1 MAYVATLSNSQQIAI
16 ALQGM
21 QTKVTLTSSS
31 PGQQQSQSS
40 SFNTG
45 KWRTTPKLLNVGQGA
60 VLQVDSDR
68 GSHYIHILSSSINLV
83 DPPSDLQNYTAI
95 NLKEVD
101 DATAANSKPIEPMP
115 SMQPMQMG
123 NMSMDINSMTM
134 KMGDMSMGINNPA
147 KTTTAKQFCSQC
159 GTEVKAG
166 DRFCRSCGH
175 ELSK

>member
-21 QTKVTLTSSS
+21 QTKITLTSSS

-45 KWRTTPKLLNVGQGA
+45 EWRTTPKLVKVGQGA
-60 VLQVDSDR
+60 VLQVDTDR
-68 GSHYIHILSSSINLV
+68 GSHYVHIMSSRIDLV
-83 DPPSDLQNYTAI
+83 DPPSDLQNYSTI
-95 NLKEVD
+95 NLKEVED
-101 DATAANSKPIEPMP
+101 PTADSQPLEPMP

-134 KMGDMSMGINNPA
+134 KMGDMSMGINDTA
-147 KTTTAKQFCSQC
+147 KTTTTKQFCSQC
-159 GTEVKAG
+159 GTEAKAG
-166 DRFCRSCGH
+166 DRFCRSCGQD
-175 ELSK
+175 LNK